1 MPALARPCP
10 KISNT
15 HNFWSLGPK
24 IMKFVLMQSLL
35 RDTSLQKVLKHLKIM
50 WGQAT
55 LTKTGLVTPST
66 YGPLG
71 INEDGHTLWYYKER
85 TYIGTI

>member
-1 MPALARPCP
+1 
-10 KISNT
+10 
-15 HNFWSLGPK
+15 
-24 IMKFVLMQSLL
+24 
-35 RDTSLQKVLKHLKIM
+35 M